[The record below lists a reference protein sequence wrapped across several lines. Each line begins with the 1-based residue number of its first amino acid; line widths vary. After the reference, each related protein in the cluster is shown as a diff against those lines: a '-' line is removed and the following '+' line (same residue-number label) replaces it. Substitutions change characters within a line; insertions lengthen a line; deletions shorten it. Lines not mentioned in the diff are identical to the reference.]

1 MSIFGEVSFLNFYI
15 THLISNKVENKNP
28 KSYKKLLTKVFDKN
42 KI

>member
-1 MSIFGEVSFLNFYI
+1 MSILGEVSSLNFYI

>member
-1 MSIFGEVSFLNFYI
+1 MSIFGEVFSLNFYI

>member
-1 MSIFGEVSFLNFYI
+1 MNIFGEVYSLNFCI

>member
-1 MSIFGEVSFLNFYI
+1 MSISGEVSSLNFCI
-15 THLISNKVENKNP
+15 THLISDNVENKNP